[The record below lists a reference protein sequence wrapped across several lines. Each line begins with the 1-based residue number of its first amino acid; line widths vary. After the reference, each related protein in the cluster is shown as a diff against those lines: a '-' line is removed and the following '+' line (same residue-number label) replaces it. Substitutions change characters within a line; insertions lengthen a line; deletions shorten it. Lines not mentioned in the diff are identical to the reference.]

1 MEGSSLDLQPLLWK
15 EVLDMTYKQIEAS
28 REARLWISSV
38 IIPVVGCIV
47 MVPEARQAV
56 ADKAR
61 KLKDSIKTTFTKK

>member
-1 MEGSSLDLQPLLWK
+1 
-15 EVLDMTYKQIEAS
+15 MTYKQIETS

-38 IIPVVGCIV
+38 IIPIAGCIM

-61 KLKDSIKTTFTKK
+61 KLKDSIKNTFTKK

>member
-1 MEGSSLDLQPLLWK
+1 
-15 EVLDMTYKQIEAS
+15 MTYKQIEAS

-47 MVPEARQAV
+47 MIPEARQAV